1 MASFQIKEEDQK
13 LTEDRI
19 CEDPRITTID
29 DFITEIECEH
39 MIRLAKPLL
48 QKSVVSDHKGGY
60 VSAGRTSST
69 AWIDH
74 YHDSITEQIG
84 KRIAN
89 YVNIPL
95 CNAEKF
101 QVVHYD
107 KTQRYNHHYDS
118 WDHDGS
124 EKTLRCIKHGGP
136 RLLTALVYL
145 NDVEKGGATRF
156 TKPPKGLSPIDV
168 EPKKRKLLIFDNVMR
183 DKDGNFT
190 IFKHYNTEHAGTPV
204 IEGEKYIFN
213 LWFRQYDKTVLYKDV
228 YPEYYEKYVK
238 KEPVRKIISK
248 TVTPPVKKNSYMM
261 KISQSKEI
269 YVKESLLTTD
279 NCNDFINMCDFSNS
293 NTVWIQNTS
302 QSPFIKLLEDTF
314 LIESKL
320 LENISIVKYSNDLV
334 HGPFHDAY
342 DLNTERGKKYTEIIG
357 NRMKTISISL
367 SSGFNYKFD
376 KVSCDYDL
384 KCGDCLIYNN
394 VINNKIEGFTQRCN
408 NMSHTVVFKSDN
420 NDEKYGYILNIYLR
434 EFDKNNI
441 TPVKKVEEL
450 ENYYHTYECAL
461 KALEKEEC
469 NRNWNYKSFKYTWK
483 GDEKYFKEIGKKWAQ
498 LVKEDKG
505 LNKEN
510 LKQEYQFSEYEGAVV
525 NNTIDSSLLNLFKE
539 YIKNNITNNAYQFK
553 DRQSDRWK
561 SNDEPLSRF
570 LHYELLP
577 LIERISNKK
586 LKPTYTYLC
595 GYINGADLPS
605 HTDRKECEYTVSFLI
620 EKDTEWPIYLHKV
633 KQNEPNK
640 GRTGDRYI
648 NHDECVELNCE
659 EGGIIMFQGTDHL
672 HFREK
677 FQGNTYNVILLHY
690 MIV

>member
-1 MASFQIKEEDQK
+1 MNLRNKKISIIG
-13 LTEDRI
+13 L
-19 CEDPRITTID
+19 
-29 DFITEIECEH
+29 
-39 MIRLAKPLL
+39 
-48 QKSVVSDHKGGY
+48 GY
-60 VSAGRTSST
+60 VGL
-69 AWIDH
+69 
-74 YHDSITEQIG
+74 
-84 KRIAN
+84 
-89 YVNIPL
+89 PL
-95 CNAEKF
+95 AVSFAEKF

-107 KTQRYNHHYDS
+107 KTQRYNQHYDS

-145 NDVEKGGATRF
+145 NDVEKGGSTRF
-156 TKPPKGLSPIDV
+156 TKPPKGVAPIDV

-190 IFKHYNTEHAGTPV
+190 IFKHYHTEHAGTPV

-261 KISQSKEI
+261 KISQNKEI

-279 NCNDFINMCDFSNS
+279 NCNDFINMCDFSNG

-320 LENISIVKYSNDLV
+320 MENISIVKYSNDLV

-408 NMSHTVVFKSDN
+408 NMSHIVVFKSDN
-420 NDEKYGYILNIYLR
+420 NDEKYGYLLNIYLR

-450 ENYYHTYECAL
+450 ENYYHTYESAM
-461 KALEKEEC
+461 KALE
-469 NRNWNYKSFKYTWK
+469 
-483 GDEKYFKEIGKKWAQ
+483 
-498 LVKEDKG
+498 
-505 LNKEN
+505 
-510 LKQEYQFSEYEGAVV
+510 
-525 NNTIDSSLLNLFKE
+525 
-539 YIKNNITNNAYQFK
+539 
-553 DRQSDRWK
+553 
-561 SNDEPLSRF
+561 
-570 LHYELLP
+570 
-577 LIERISNKK
+577 
-586 LKPTYTYLC
+586 
-595 GYINGADLPS
+595 
-605 HTDRKECEYTVSFLI
+605 
-620 EKDTEWPIYLHKV
+620 
-633 KQNEPNK
+633 NE
-640 GRTGDRYI
+640 
-648 NHDECVELNCE
+648 
-659 EGGIIMFQGTDHL
+659 Q
-672 HFREK
+672 
-677 FQGNTYNVILLHY
+677 
-690 MIV
+690 